1 MAYSN
6 LDPCGYTQGMNLIVG
21 SLLELLCIE
30 NDRLIERLKF
40 EVIEI
45 EFEERVFWV
54 FVGIMYGK
62 DWRECFENMKGVM
75 RMLRIL
81 EELMEKFVPNVLR
94 HIKQNE
100 LDLNMCFS
108 QYYLTLVIY
117 NTPRGL
123 AKRILDLFLLQGER
137 AIHSVILR
145 MMKICE

>member
-1 MAYSN
+1 M
-6 LDPCGYTQGMNLIVG
+6 
-21 SLLELLCIE
+21 
-30 NDRLIERLKF
+30 
-40 EVIEI
+40 IEI